1 MKKYVVFREDRYVQE
16 VLIEAESPEA
26 ARCLVARGGGDD
38 LEVPVFVDTIAHEE
52 WEVKESE

>member
-16 VLIEAESPEA
+16 VLIN
-26 ARCLVARGGGDD
+26 
-38 LEVPVFVDTIAHEE
+38 TIAHEE